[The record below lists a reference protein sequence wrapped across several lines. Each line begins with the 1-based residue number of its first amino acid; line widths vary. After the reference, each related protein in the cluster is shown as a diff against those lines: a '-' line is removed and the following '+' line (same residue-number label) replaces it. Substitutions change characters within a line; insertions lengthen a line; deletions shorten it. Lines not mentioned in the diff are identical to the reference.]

1 MSPQDP
7 PWRKICPRETP
18 IPLPELSETEDKEKG
33 GPGTYEKHRQKDSG
47 ITVKYSKA
55 SMLQNTKDTASPC
68 EQLLQTARPGNNS
81 LYGAVDRCLDSNA
94 TRRAAG
100 RAASQAEA
108 APVTALMQQMVTVPN
123 I

>member
-55 SMLQNTKDTASPC
+55 SVLQNTKDTASPC
-68 EQLLQTARPGNNS
+68 EQLLQTASQETTPSTELWTG
-81 LYGAVDRCLDSNA
+81 VWTA
-94 TRRAAG
+94 TLQEAL
-100 RAASQAEA
+100 AEELL
-108 APVTALMQQMVTVPN
+108 PRQKLPQ
-123 I
+123 